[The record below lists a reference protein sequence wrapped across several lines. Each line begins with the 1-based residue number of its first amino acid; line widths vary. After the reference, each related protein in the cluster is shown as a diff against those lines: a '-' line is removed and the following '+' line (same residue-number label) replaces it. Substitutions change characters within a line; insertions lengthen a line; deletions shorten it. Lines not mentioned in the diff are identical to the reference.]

1 MYWRCTE
8 PEGLIKYMLSQNLS
22 QNEKILFVRD
32 YALYGI
38 QVNSTP

>member
-1 MYWRCTE
+1 MYWKCTE
-8 PEGLIKYMLSQNLS
+8 PEGLIKYMLS